1 MSQHVLKKP
10 ALDLDAMERE
20 IQRRLR
26 RGKTRLLISHIFYF
40 FLAMVI
46 IFFVI

>member
-1 MSQHVLKKP
+1 MGQHVLKKP
-10 ALDLDAMERE
+10 ALDLDAMEAE

-26 RGKTRLLISHIFYF
+26 RGKARLLISHIFYF